1 MLEGMK
7 IVDRKV
13 EAILKQ
19 TNVPKDKEGLLS
31 FQGMVNHL
39 KCFSVQLMKLSKPL
53 QEEDVEWTWDSTHQ
67 DASDTIKEELSV
79 RLHC

>member
-19 TNVPKDKEGLLS
+19 TNVPKDKEGLQS
-31 FQGMVNHL
+31 FPRHG
-39 KCFSVQLMKLSKPL
+39 
-53 QEEDVEWTWDSTHQ
+53 
-67 DASDTIKEELSV
+67 
-79 RLHC
+79 